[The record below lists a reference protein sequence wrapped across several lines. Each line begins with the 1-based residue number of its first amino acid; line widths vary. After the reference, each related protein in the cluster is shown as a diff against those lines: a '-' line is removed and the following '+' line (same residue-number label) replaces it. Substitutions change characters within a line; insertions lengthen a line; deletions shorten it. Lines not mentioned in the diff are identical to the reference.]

1 MKKKKFATNINLSE
15 LAKELG
21 ISTMTLYRVMNN
33 EPAVRPSTK
42 KRVIE
47 ALNKRGYNAYQGQTG
62 RRVVFDFGNNN
73 YLLYFGA
80 QLMQRL
86 SDNGFSIVLTNHRE
100 RRIAFLDAAA
110 EAEVVVFCSEPDES
124 IVAEMR
130 KQNPQIYSISLFG
143 YARNV
148 DVILRSNDALGGAQ
162 AAHHLHNLGHRKHI
176 AVHHH
181 WNHPDA
187 ERRIFYFTSE
197 MKRLAP
203 DCRIDV
209 LRSLPGRELCQTCQ
223 EYFIRNRETPSAIFF
238 VMDFGAQEFCNA
250 VLPFLSD
257 DMKSIG
263 ILSYGVYEKISARDM
278 VSANIDRIDF
288 SAEDILRWIL
298 YLVINRPMLGCDG
311 SMEMMA
317 ETKLYA
323 AGSVPD
329 LRRNPEKS
337 ERSGK

>member
-1 MKKKKFATNINLSE
+1 
-15 LAKELG
+15 
-21 ISTMTLYRVMNN
+21 
-33 EPAVRPSTK
+33 
-42 KRVIE
+42 
-47 ALNKRGYNAYQGQTG
+47 
-62 RRVVFDFGNNN
+62 
-73 YLLYFGA
+73 
-80 QLMQRL
+80 
-86 SDNGFSIVLTNHRE
+86 
-100 RRIAFLDAAA
+100 
-110 EAEVVVFCSEPDES
+110 
-124 IVAEMR
+124 
-130 KQNPQIYSISLFG
+130 
-143 YARNV
+143 
-148 DVILRSNDALGGAQ
+148 
-162 AAHHLHNLGHRKHI
+162 
-176 AVHHH
+176 
-181 WNHPDA
+181 
-187 ERRIFYFTSE
+187 

-209 LRSLPGRELCQTCQ
+209 LRSLPGRELCQACQ

-317 ETKLYA
+317 ETKLYV

>member
-1 MKKKKFATNINLSE
+1 
-15 LAKELG
+15 
-21 ISTMTLYRVMNN
+21 MN
-33 EPAVRPSTK
+33 PQCAPSTK

-73 YLLYFGA
+73 YLLYFGT
-80 QLMQRL
+80 QLMQSL
-86 SDNGFSIVLTNHRE
+86 SDNGFSIVATNHRE

-162 AAHHLHNLGHRKHI
+162 AAHHLHALGHRKHV